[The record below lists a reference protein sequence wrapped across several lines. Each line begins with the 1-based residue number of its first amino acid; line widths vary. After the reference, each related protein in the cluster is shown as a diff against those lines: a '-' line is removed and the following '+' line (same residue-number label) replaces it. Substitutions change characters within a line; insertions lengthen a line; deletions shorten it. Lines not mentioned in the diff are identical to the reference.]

1 MIGDMQ
7 KWTPNVAGIIEHARE
22 IHPKTEIISRLVS
35 GEIHRSNYEKVC
47 IRSRKLASALEKD
60 GFKKGDVIATL
71 ALNTY
76 RHLEMY
82 YGISGMGAIT
92 HTLNFRL
99 HPEQAVYIINHAE
112 DKIIFVELPF
122 VPILEALQENLKTVE
137 KYVVLCEVDEMPE
150 TALKNAISYE
160 EYIQDGDE
168 NYSWPTLEDDAAC
181 ALCYTSG
188 TTGNPKGVLYSHK
201 SNVVH
206 AQAALT
212 AMTIKPDDTILMVV
226 PLFHVLAWGIPYFGP
241 MNGLKLVMPGMQMEG
256 EPLFELI
263 DQEDVTL
270 AFGVPTIWMG
280 LLAYCRDNN

>member
-7 KWTPNVAGIIEHARE
+7 NWTPNVAGIIEHAKAM
-22 IHPKTEIISRLVS
+22 HPKTEVISRMVS
-35 GEIHRSNYEKVC
+35 GEIHKSNYEQVC

-60 GFKKGDVIATL
+60 GVEKGDVVATL

-122 VPILEALQENLKTVE
+122 VPILESLQDKLDTVE
-137 KYVVLCEVDEMPE
+137 KYIVLCEEDEMPDSS
-150 TALKNAISYE
+150 LKNAISYE
-160 EYIQDGDE
+160 EYIKNGDE
-168 NYSWPTLEDDAAC
+168 EYNWPELDDDAAC

-201 SNVVH
+201 SNILH
-206 AQAALT
+206 AQVALT
-212 AMTIKPDDTILMVV
+212 AMTIQADDSILMVV

-241 MNGLKLVMPGMQMEG
+241 MNGNK
-256 EPLFELI
+256 
-263 DQEDVTL
+263 
-270 AFGVPTIWMG
+270 
-280 LLAYCRDNN
+280 

>member
-1 MIGDMQ
+1 LLSNNVASYIIYNKEDMGAIQMIGDMQ
-7 KWTPNVAGIIEHARE
+7 KWTPNVAGIIEHAKE
-22 IHPKTEIISRLVS
+22 IHPQTEIISRLVS

-60 GFKKGDVIATL
+60 GIKKGDVVATL

-82 YGISGMGAIT
+82 YGISGMGAVT

-122 VPILEALQENLKTVE
+122 VPILEGLQDKLNNIQ
-137 KYVVLCEVDEMPE
+137 KYIVLCEEHEMPE
-150 TALKNAISYE
+150 TSLNNAISYE
-160 EYIQDGDE
+160 EYIKDGDE
-168 NYSWPTLEDDAAC
+168 EYKWPILDDDAAC

-201 SNVVH
+201 SNVLH
-206 AQAALT
+206 AQAA
-212 AMTIKPDDTILMVV
+212 
-226 PLFHVLAWGIPYFGP
+226 
-241 MNGLKLVMPGMQMEG
+241 
-256 EPLFELI
+256 
-263 DQEDVTL
+263 
-270 AFGVPTIWMG
+270 
-280 LLAYCRDNN
+280 

>member
-1 MIGDMQ
+1 MLSNNVASYIIYIKHLKGAIQMIGDMQ

-60 GFKKGDVIATL
+60 GVKKGDVIATL

-150 TALKNAISYE
+150 TTLKNAISYE
-160 EYIQDGDE
+160 EYIQDVRLKGQDHSILPEFRISE
-168 NYSWPTLEDDAAC
+168 NLIYAC
-181 ALCYTSG
+181 TFS
-188 TTGNPKGVLYSHK
+188 
-201 SNVVH
+201 
-206 AQAALT
+206 
-212 AMTIKPDDTILMVV
+212 
-226 PLFHVLAWGIPYFGP
+226 
-241 MNGLKLVMPGMQMEG
+241 
-256 EPLFELI
+256 
-263 DQEDVTL
+263 
-270 AFGVPTIWMG
+270 
-280 LLAYCRDNN
+280 